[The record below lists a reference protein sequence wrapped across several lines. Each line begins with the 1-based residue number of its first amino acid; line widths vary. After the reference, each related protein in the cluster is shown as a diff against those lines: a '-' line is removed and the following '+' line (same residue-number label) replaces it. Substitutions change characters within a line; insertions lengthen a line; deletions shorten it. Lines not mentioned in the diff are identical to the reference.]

1 MLMERKKMNKYDERF
16 MEAMNKA
23 VESCPELQRL
33 FTSSPA
39 YTYWTDKKGNQ
50 WFYTKEKIMHKG
62 RMRYVAGKYRFLKTK
77 KMYKLV
83 KKVGFA
89 KKKDAIKWAYEH
101 CFPGEKY

>member
-1 MLMERKKMNKYDERF
+1 MPEEIEIDDRF
-16 MEAMNKA
+16 KDAISK
-23 VESCPELQRL
+23 VISESPVLSQM
-33 FTSSPA
+33 FGGSPA
-39 YTYWTDKKGNQ
+39 YTYWTDEKGNQ

-77 KMYKLV
+77 NLFKLV

-101 CFPGEKY
+101 CFPGEKYRD

>member
-1 MLMERKKMNKYDERF
+1 MPEERDIAEPWKSAIEK
-16 MEAMNKA
+16 
-23 VESCPELQRL
+23 VICESPVLSQM
-33 FTSSPA
+33 FGGSPA
-39 YTYWTDKKGNQ
+39 YTYWTDEKGNQ
-50 WFYTKEKIMHKG
+50 YFYTKEKIMHKG
-62 RMRYVAGKYRFLKTK
+62 NMRYVAGKYRFLKTK